1 MKKQSSGFLRF
12 LSVIAVI
19 AGLAFIGVKIYRKF
33 FAKKK
38 DLLEDGEDA
47 DTMDDNSLP
56 DETSADELSDEITV
70 EDSDSDN
77 PDTSVSV

>member
-33 FAKKK
+33 FAKKN
-38 DLLEDGEDA
+38 DLLEDGEDT
-47 DTMDDNSLP
+47 DTMDDNSLS
-56 DETSADELSDEITV
+56 DETATDELSDEATG
-70 EDSDSDN
+70 EDPVSDD
-77 PDTSVSV
+77 PDASVSV